1 MKRVFYLMKTERC
14 FMKFSVGSIQVLNS
28 FASIQPAILFRK
40 DSDVIMTADTA
51 KSMFASA
58 KIQESMDT
66 DVAIYDLPQFL
77 NTLKLFSDYDFKP
90 YEDYGI
96 ISFPEN
102 NSSMR
107 YVFAHP
113 SIINAPEKNISFP
126 EHEIEFTLPKHI
138 LKAIIKVSGQGMQ
151 NLVIQSTDTSDK
163 ISLKVMNFDSNS
175 TNTSNNEWNVE
186 LPASI
191 QDGLGDFS
199 VILYIS
205 ALAKFLDR
213 DYNVK
218 VSSKKICSFEAV
230 NAETD
235 IEKSYDISY
244 YVAMAIDSIIG

>member
-1 MKRVFYLMKTERC
+1 
-14 FMKFSVGSIQVLNS
+14 MKFSVGSMQVLNS

-40 DSDVIMTADTA
+40 DSNVIMTTDVA
-51 KSMFASA
+51 KTMFASA
-58 KIQESMDT
+58 KIQEAMDT

-77 NTLKLFSDYDFKP
+77 NTLKLFSDYDFTP

-113 SIINAPEKNISFP
+113 SIINAPEKNIAFP
-126 EHEIEFTLPKHI
+126 EHEIEFVLPKHI
-138 LKAIIKVSGQGMQ
+138 LKAINKVSGQGMQ
-151 NLVIQSTDTSDK
+151 NLVIRNAESSDK
-163 ISLKVMNFDSNS
+163 ISLTVTNFDSNS
-175 TNTSNNEWNVE
+175 TNTSNNEWSVE
-186 LPASI
+186 LQASI

-199 VILYIS
+199 VILLIP

-218 VSSKKICSFEAV
+218 ISSKKICSFEAI
-230 NAETD
+230 NPETD
-235 IEKSYDISY
+235 IERSYEIFY
-244 YVAMAIDSIIG
+244 CVAMAIDSIIGND